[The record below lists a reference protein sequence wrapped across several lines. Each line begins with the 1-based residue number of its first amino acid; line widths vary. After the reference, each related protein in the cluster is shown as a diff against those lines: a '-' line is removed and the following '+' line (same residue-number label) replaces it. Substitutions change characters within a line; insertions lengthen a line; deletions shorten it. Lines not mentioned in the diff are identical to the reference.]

1 MRKEG
6 ELFRNDKENE
16 TGDNIML
23 NKSTLLFAAL
33 ISASLPIIAQAAE
46 INAPNTQGIHST
58 ACPTTGDSST
68 RTSTV
73 PAGLKGHVVTK
84 SEDSGSDCMKDK
96 DAKTSAVPAGLKG
109 HVIIKSESSSSDC
122 MKDKDSKTSML
133 PAGLKGHVV
142 IKSEVRGSECLKDMN
157 TSTSTVPAGLKGH
170 FVINSVD
177 KGSGCMKDNKPEPLQ
192 ICKTV
197 PVSCSPKTGHI

>member
-6 ELFRNDKENE
+6 ELFRNDKVNE

-23 NKSTLLFAAL
+23 KKSTLLFAAL

-58 ACPTTGDSST
+58 ACPTTGDSNL

-73 PAGLKGHVVTK
+73 PAGLKGHVLTK
-84 SEDSGSDCMKDK
+84 YEDSGSDCMKDK

-109 HVIIKSESSSSDC
+109 HVIIKSENSGSDC
-122 MKDKDSKTSML
+122 MKDKDSKTSSV
-133 PAGLKGHVV
+133 PAGLKGHYV
-142 IKSEVRGSECLKDMN
+142 IKSAVSGSECLKDMN
-157 TSTSTVPAGLKGH
+157 TSKSVVPAGLKGH
-170 FVINSVD
+170 FVINSAD
-177 KGSGCMKDNKPEPLQ
+177 KGSYRIIYHIKPDQ
-192 ICKTV
+192 IDV
-197 PVSCSPKTGHI
+197 VAVIHSAMNLLHS

>member
-6 ELFRNDKENE
+6 ELFGTEKVNE

-33 ISASLPIIAQAAE
+33 ISATLPTIAQAAE
-46 INAPNTQGIHST
+46 INAQNTQGIHSV
-58 ACPTTGDSST
+58 ACPSTGDSNT
-68 RTSTV
+68 RTSVV
-73 PAGLKGHVVTK
+73 PSGHKDHVVLK

-96 DAKTSAVPAGLKG
+96 DATTST
-109 HVIIKSESSSSDC
+109 I
-122 MKDKDSKTSML
+122 

-142 IKSEVRGSECLKDMN
+142 IKSKDSGSECMKDKDATISMVPAGLKGHVAMKSAVGGSECLKDMN
-157 TSTSTVPAGLKGH
+157 TNTSMVPAGLKGH

-177 KGSGCMKDNKPEPLQ
+177 KGSGCMKDNKSEPLQ

-197 PVSCSPKTGHI
+197 PVSCSPKPGHI